1 MQAVEAGCMCR
12 IDGGLGYTVN
22 PDWQAGFATAVVWP
36 DGTHQIEL
44 ATFVDGALRWRDQRY
59 SAEGLRLAA

>member
-1 MQAVEAGCMCR
+1 MCR
-12 IDGGLGYTVN
+12 VDGGLGYVVN

-36 DGTHQIEL
+36 DGSHVLEL

-59 SAEGLRLAA
+59 TARKLRAA